1 MDSTFQLAFA
11 GTPVLAATILETL
24 IDHTAHDI
32 VVVYTQP
39 DRPAGRGRK
48 LHESEVKRLATA
60 RQLDICQPA
69 SSADLDP
76 ANELSNVDAL
86 IVVAYGMI
94 LPAALLTRPRFGCI
108 NVHTSLL
115 PRWRGAAPI
124 QRSIQAG
131 DTETGISIM
140 QMDAGLDT
148 GDILL
153 QQSCPIH
160 SDDTARSLHDRLAI
174 LGGKCL
180 LETLDRMLTGDIH
193 PVKQDDR
200 QSTYARKLSKTEAL
214 IDWRKPAIEVQRMIR
229 AFNPVPVAHTELN
242 GIKMRIWDADILD
255 EAHESLIPG
264 SVIDCRPDGIIV
276 TTGKQLLCIRR
287 LQLPGKKASTTQDF
301 LNGHPDFI
309 SASR

>member
-1 MDSTFQLAFA
+1 MTDSTLQLAFA
-11 GTPVLAATILETL
+11 GTPALAATILQTL
-24 IDHTAHDI
+24 IDNTAHDI

-39 DRPAGRGRK
+39 DRPSGRGRK

-60 RQLDICQPA
+60 RQLDIRQPA
-69 SSADLDP
+69 SAADIDP
-76 ANELSNVDAL
+76 AGQLSNVDVL
-86 IVVAYGMI
+86 IVAAYGMI
-94 LPAALLTRPRFGCI
+94 LPAALLTQPRLGCI

-140 QMDAGLDT
+140 QMDTGLDT

-160 SDDTARSLHDRLAI
+160 SDDTAGTLHDRLAI

-180 LETLDRMLTGDIH
+180 LETLNRILTGDIH
-193 PVKQDDR
+193 PLKQDDR
-200 QSTYARKLSKTEAL
+200 QSTYARKLSKAEAL
-214 IDWRKPAIEVQRMIR
+214 IDWSKPAIEVQRMIR
-229 AFNPVPVAHTELN
+229 AFNPAPVAHTELN

-255 EAHESLIPG
+255 KAHESQAPG
-264 SVIDCRPDGIIV
+264 SVIACRPDGIIV
-276 TTGKQLLCIRR
+276 TTGTQLLCIRR
-287 LQLPGKKASTTQDF
+287 LQLPGKKVSTTQDF

-309 SASR
+309 

>member
-1 MDSTFQLAFA
+1 MTDSTLQLAFA
-11 GTPVLAATILETL
+11 GTPALAATILQTL
-24 IDHTAHDI
+24 IDNTAHDI

-48 LHESEVKRLATA
+48 LHESEVKRIATA
-60 RQLDICQPA
+60 RQLDIRQPA
-69 SSADLDP
+69 SAADIDP
-76 ANELSNVDAL
+76 AGQLSNVDVL
-86 IVVAYGMI
+86 IVAAYGMI
-94 LPAALLTRPRFGCI
+94 LPAALLTQPRLGCI

-140 QMDAGLDT
+140 QMDTGLDT

-160 SDDTARSLHDRLAI
+160 SDDTAGTLHDRLAI

-180 LETLDRMLTGDIH
+180 LETLNRILTGDIH
-193 PVKQDDR
+193 PLKQDDR
-200 QSTYARKLSKTEAL
+200 QATYARKLSKVEAL
-214 IDWRKPAIEVQRMIR
+214 IDWSKPAIEVQRMIR
-229 AFNPVPVAHTELN
+229 AFNPAPVAHTELN

-255 EAHESLIPG
+255 KAHESQAPG
-264 SVIDCRPDGIIV
+264 SVIACRPDGIIV
-276 TTGKQLLCIRR
+276 TTGTQLLCIRR

-309 SASR
+309 

>member
-1 MDSTFQLAFA
+1 MTDSTLQLAFA
-11 GTPVLAATILETL
+11 GTPALAATILQTL
-24 IDHTAHDI
+24 IDNTAHDI

-39 DRPAGRGRK
+39 DRPAGRDRK

-60 RQLDICQPA
+60 RQLDIRQPV
-69 SSADLDP
+69 SAADIDP
-76 ANELSNVDAL
+76 AGQLSNVDAL
-86 IVVAYGMI
+86 IVAAYGMI
-94 LPAALLTRPRFGCI
+94 LPAAILTQPRLGCI

-160 SDDTARSLHDRLAI
+160 SDDTAGTLHDRLAI

-180 LETLDRMLTGDIH
+180 LETLNRMLTGNIH
-193 PVKQDDR
+193 PLKQDDR
-200 QSTYARKLSKTEAL
+200 QATYARKLSKAEAL
-214 IDWRKPAIEVQRMIR
+214 IDWSKPAIEVQRTIR

-255 EAHESLIPG
+255 ETHESQAPG
-264 SVIDCRPDGIIV
+264 SVIACRADGIIV
-276 TTGKQLLCIRR
+276 TTGTQLLCIRR

-309 SASR
+309 

>member
-1 MDSTFQLAFA
+1 MTDSTLQLAFA
-11 GTPVLAATILETL
+11 GTPALAATILQTL
-24 IDHTAHDI
+24 IDNTAHDI

-39 DRPAGRGRK
+39 DRLSGRGRK

-60 RQLDICQPA
+60 RQLDIRQPA
-69 SSADLDP
+69 SAADIDP
-76 ANELSNVDAL
+76 AGQLSNVDAL
-86 IVVAYGMI
+86 IVAAYGMI
-94 LPAALLTRPRFGCI
+94 LPAALLTQPRLGCI

-160 SDDTARSLHDRLAI
+160 SDDTAGTLHDRLAI

-180 LETLDRMLTGDIH
+180 LETLNKMLTGNIH
-193 PVKQDDR
+193 PLKQDDS
-200 QSTYARKLSKTEAL
+200 QATYARKLSKAEAL
-214 IDWRKPAIEVQRMIR
+214 IDWRKPAIEVQRTIR

-255 EAHESLIPG
+255 ETHESQAPG
-264 SVIDCRPDGIIV
+264 SVIACRADGIIV
-276 TTGKQLLCIRR
+276 TTGTQLLCIRR

-309 SASR
+309 

>member
-1 MDSTFQLAFA
+1 MTDSTLQLAFA
-11 GTPVLAATILETL
+11 GTPALAATILQTL
-24 IDHTAHDI
+24 IDNTAHDI

-60 RQLDICQPA
+60 RQLDIRQPV
-69 SSADLDP
+69 SVADIDP
-76 ANELSNVDAL
+76 AGQLSNVDAL
-86 IVVAYGMI
+86 IVAAYGMI
-94 LPAALLTRPRFGCI
+94 LPAAILTQPRLGCI

-131 DTETGISIM
+131 DTQTGISIM

-160 SDDTARSLHDRLAI
+160 SDDTAGTLHDRLAI

-180 LETLDRMLTGDIH
+180 LETLNKMLTGDIH
-193 PVKQDDR
+193 PLKQDDS
-200 QSTYARKLSKTEAL
+200 QATYARKLSKAEAL
-214 IDWRKPAIEVQRMIR
+214 IDWRKPAIEVQRTIR
-229 AFNPVPVAHTELN
+229 AFNPAPVAHTELN

-255 EAHESLIPG
+255 EAHESQAPG
-264 SVIDCRPDGIIV
+264 SVIACRTDGIIV
-276 TTGKQLLCIRR
+276 TTGTQLLSIRR

-309 SASR
+309 

>member
-1 MDSTFQLAFA
+1 MTDSTLQLAFA
-11 GTPVLAATILETL
+11 GTPALAATILQTL
-24 IDHTAHDI
+24 IDNTAHDI

-39 DRPAGRGRK
+39 DRLSGRGRK

-60 RQLDICQPA
+60 RQLDIRQPA
-69 SSADLDP
+69 SAADIDP
-76 ANELSNVDAL
+76 AGQLSNVDAL
-86 IVVAYGMI
+86 IVAAYGMI
-94 LPAALLTRPRFGCI
+94 LPAALLTQPRLGCI

-160 SDDTARSLHDRLAI
+160 SDDTAGTLHDRLAI

-180 LETLDRMLTGDIH
+180 LETLNKMLTDNIH
-193 PVKQDDR
+193 PLKQDDS
-200 QSTYARKLSKTEAL
+200 QATYARKLSKAEAL
-214 IDWRKPAIEVQRMIR
+214 IDWRKPAIEVQRTIR

-255 EAHESLIPG
+255 ETHESQAPG
-264 SVIDCRPDGIIV
+264 SVIACRADGIIV
-276 TTGKQLLCIRR
+276 TTGTQLLCIRR

-309 SASR
+309 